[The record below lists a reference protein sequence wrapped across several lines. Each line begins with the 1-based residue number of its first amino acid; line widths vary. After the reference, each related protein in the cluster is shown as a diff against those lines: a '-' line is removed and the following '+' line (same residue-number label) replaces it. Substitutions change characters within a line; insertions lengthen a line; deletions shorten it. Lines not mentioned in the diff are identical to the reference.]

1 MGERRGAEGTGVMGE
16 RRGAIAVGV
25 MGDFMA
31 RESMGR
37 LVVVVVEVEI
47 EVVCGMVEMLRES
60 FGLRAREANMF
71 VD

>member
-1 MGERRGAEGTGVMGE
+1 MGERRGAEGTGVIGE

-37 LVVVVVEVEI
+37 LVVVVVEVE
-47 EVVCGMVEMLRES
+47 VVCGMVEMLRES
-60 FGLRAREANMF
+60 FGLRAREANIF
-71 VD
+71 VG